1 VEQYFVEESFVEE
14 SFVEQYFA
22 EESFVEQYFAE
33 ESFAEESHIHFVWFI
48 VFRVLEQ
55 TKRKIWYQLLN

>member
-1 VEQYFVEESFVEE
+1 VEEYFVEQYFVEESFVD
-14 SFVEQYFA
+14 
-22 EESFVEQYFAE
+22 ESFVEQYFAE